1 MRKNVFNIS
10 NKIVQIWKMG
20 RIKGE
25 AHALYGTR
33 AGARFVLFWEISCVF
48 SFLGNWLCFFFAVLG
63 GEKE

>member
-33 AGARFVLFWEISCVF
+33 AGARFILF
-48 SFLGNWLCFFFAVLG
+48 
-63 GEKE
+63 